1 MDNIP
6 EVQRLYRQVKDQTY
20 KWLDNIDNLLKVLES
35 VQYEDGPFSWQ
46 VRELADAS
54 NSVFRYTPFLMDLYD
69 DLIDLCK
76 EYV

>member
-1 MDNIP
+1 MNKYLSFLSSYKHTL
-6 EVQRLYRQVKDQTY
+6 ERQYD
-20 KWLDNIDNLLKVLES
+20 